1 MKYFPLIWAALW
13 RKPAH
18 TILTLLSVTAAF
30 TLLGLAIGVRAT
42 YADIAA
48 HARANIFL
56 SIPRFDDGFLTLAQ
70 RDQIARMDG
79 VVKIGA
85 DDAFLGYY
93 RDPKNQ
99 IVPDMMDRA
108 SRETSDVPL
117 TPKQWDQLEATP
129 SGVIIDDHTA
139 ARFGLKTGDAFP
151 VLTSPPWPARRDG
164 SRLWPFTVID
174 IIKNPLWARG
184 GLILGNYDYFDKER
198 PAARAG
204 TVYELYVLVSDPARM
219 GELTERIDRMF
230 ANSPN
235 PSWSISDQVLAQLGS
250 SYQFNI
256 PLVTES
262 VAAAGLFMILFLVG
276 NGIAQSVRERIPE
289 FAVLKT
295 LGFSDIGVMAL
306 VFVEAAIPCLLGA
319 VIGFFIAWAAA
330 AKIAGLSV
338 LQKLGLAPPS
348 LSPRV
353 LAVGLVFALLVAV
366 ASAVLPAWRIRRL
379 DVATALRR

>member
-1 MKYFPLIWAALW
+1 MKYFPLIWAGLW
-13 RKPAH
+13 RKPAR

-56 SIPRFDDGFLTLAQ
+56 SVPRFDDGFLTLAQ
-70 RDQIARMDG
+70 RDRIARMNG
-79 VVKIGA
+79 VLKIGA

-93 RDPKNQ
+93 RIPKNQ
-99 IVPDMMDRA
+99 VVPDMLDRA
-108 SRETSDVPL
+108 SRDTSDVPL
-117 TPKQWDQLEATP
+117 TPQQWDRLEATP

-139 ARFGLKTGDAFP
+139 ARFDLKVGDAFP

-184 GLILGNYDYFDKER
+184 GLMLGNYDYFDKER
-198 PAARAG
+198 PAAKSS
-204 TVYELYVLVSDPARM
+204 TVYELHVLASDPERM
-219 GELTERIDRMF
+219 GEMTEQIDRMF

-235 PSWSISDQVLAQLGS
+235 PTWSISDRVLAQLGS

-295 LGFSDIGVMAL
+295 LGFSDAGVMTL
-306 VFVEAAIPCLLGA
+306 VFLEAALPCLVGA
-319 VIGFFIAWAAA
+319 VIGFSIAWAAA
-330 AKIAGLSV
+330 AKIAGLV
-338 LQKLGLAPPS
+338 ILQKLALAPPS
-348 LSPRV
+348 LSPGVLGVGLV
-353 LAVGLVFALLVAV
+353 LAVLVAI